1 MNEAA
6 LGLAEDPQPVSSKNR
21 LSRPTH
27 HSQSN
32 STGLRSAVQNGDFFF
47 MFSFLFSPATDAAFP
62 LFFLCYCSACN
73 WGRSFRSVL
82 CGRLKNFAS
91 VYDVQLFSAS

>member
-32 STGLRSAVQNGDFFF
+32 STGLRSSSAVQNGDFF
-47 MFSFLFSPATDAAFP
+47 SCLAS
-62 LFFLCYCSACN
+62 CSAQLPTLLFRYFFFVTVQVAI
-73 WGRSFRSVL
+73 GGVRS
-82 CGRLKNFAS
+82 A
-91 VYDVQLFSAS
+91 LFYVAA